1 MVVFLYE
8 CYIEILH
15 VFSQVMPDLFITVR
29 SCDDSLREFIFLQ
42 LALLVSI
49 VKQVQKYG
57 PIIEILH
64 AGYKFA
70 YIDN

>member
-1 MVVFLYE
+1 
-8 CYIEILH
+8 
-15 VFSQVMPDLFITVR
+15 MPDLFITVR

-70 YIDN
+70 YIEN